1 MLTLTLNIDLLFEN
15 LTPNI
20 KQWICKNTICTMPLR
35 WGFHG
40 RPVAWGQV
48 SRLGVE
54 KPMYVA
60 LS

>member
-1 MLTLTLNIDLLFEN
+1 
-15 LTPNI
+15 
-20 KQWICKNTICTMPLR
+20 MPLR

-54 KPMYVA
+54 KPMYVT